1 MKKLFIVWVVFIFAL
16 SMAGSTLAQ
25 EKAKQEQPAAVSS
38 PTGEKSA
45 EMEKPEGKMEQKHVS
60 AQPEIQ
66 RMGGMVTAVDP
77 KADSLS
83 IHQETVHHDR
93 VMQLKVS
100 GKVAKELSHLKPGT

>member
-1 MKKLFIVWVVFIFAL
+1 MKKLFMVWIVFIFAL